1 MIKKSDSFLGE
12 EKENSKRFD
21 SEKGIYIHIPFCS
34 SKCFYCDFFSQV
46 KSSSARRE
54 YVSALC
60 SQIKNYGKNYL
71 KKPSVRTAY
80 IGGGTPS
87 ILTGAEFEAV
97 FSSLRSVFDF
107 SETAEFTVETNPE
120 STTEE
125 LLFVL
130 KRNGVNRISLGI
142 QSLSDA
148 ELQSC
153 GRRHSGEEALAAVK
167 RIKDAGFDNISA
179 DVIIGLPG
187 QTETSFLK
195 TLDGIATSGV
205 NHISAYILKIEENT
219 VFSHK
224 GVSESDEEKTETIY
238 LLASEFLSKKGF
250 EHYEISNFARD
261 NKRGIHNFSYW
272 QGKNYIAF
280 GAGAYGYED
289 SVRYHYSPSLEDFLA
304 SKGNAERIVDEV
316 LSFDD
321 KKKEELL
328 LLLRTSDG
336 VSASFFDEK
345 TLFFARKLE
354 EKGLGVFKN
363 GRFSLL
369 PRGFLVSNPII
380 SEFLSLYDERG
391 V

>member
-153 GRRHSGEEALAAVK
+153 GRRHSGKEALTAVK

-195 TLDGIATSGV
+195 TLDGIATAGV
-205 NHISAYILKIEENT
+205 DHVSAYILKIEENT

-224 GVSESDEEKTETIY
+224 GVLEPDEERTETLY

-250 EHYEISNFARD
+250 EHY
-261 NKRGIHNFSYW
+261 
-272 QGKNYIAF
+272 
-280 GAGAYGYED
+280 
-289 SVRYHYSPSLEDFLA
+289 
-304 SKGNAERIVDEV
+304 
-316 LSFDD
+316 
-321 KKKEELL
+321 
-328 LLLRTSDG
+328 
-336 VSASFFDEK
+336 
-345 TLFFARKLE
+345 
-354 EKGLGVFKN
+354 
-363 GRFSLL
+363 
-369 PRGFLVSNPII
+369 
-380 SEFLSLYDERG
+380 
-391 V
+391 